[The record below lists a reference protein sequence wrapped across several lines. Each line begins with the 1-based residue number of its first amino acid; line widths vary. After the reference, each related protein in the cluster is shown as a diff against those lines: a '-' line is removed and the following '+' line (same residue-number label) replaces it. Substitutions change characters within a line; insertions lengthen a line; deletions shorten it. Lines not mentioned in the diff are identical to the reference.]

1 MRSLYAYIKNELN
14 DGVASKI
21 YKVQHATGMTSIEV
35 IGNIVEK
42 WVEGWDDDD
51 DDEWKTSY

>member
-21 YKVQHATGMTSIEV
+21 YEVQQATGMTSIEV
-35 IGNIVEK
+35 IDNNAEK
-42 WVEGWDDDD
+42 WVEGWDYDD
-51 DDEWKTSY
+51 DDE